1 MRLSTR
7 SFRNIIKRF
16 NIVQERMLLPTP
28 FDNHPEPMTL
38 VNEFIERITYKHIY
52 YAVNHINLDDK
63 YLQNNILFYRP
74 NYVSFLMYLSSSTVL
89 NSNDESISIARQF
102 KEEFY
107 KEIVADTLMSI
118 SLPLKIVFYR
128 YYEYNGIPKLEINK
142 SVEHKNF
149 LTMIKDAIKLK
160 WLPNKEITQVFDK
173 YIENMYITSDK
184 ALSDYI
190 LDWVKF
196 KFDFLVSDLTIWRAI
211 QVSNPEFINL
221 RDENLEYW
229 ADHDV
234 FTNNNKNPDIDRL
247 VSLAEFELFIN
258 KMKSI
263 FDKSSYSVF
272 NSYSQRGKSNEEQRI

>member
-160 WLPNKEITQVFDK
+160 WLPDKEITQVFDK

-272 NSYSQRGKSNEEQRI
+272 NSYLQRGKSNEEQRI